1 MLRPPSQRVCA
12 DERGFTLIETLVAI
26 VAGLV
31 IMAALFTILEVSVRQ
46 TSRLAGKVQA
56 TQMGRTT
63 MTKIVD
69 ELRNGCISK
78 EFTPVRSNSGESE
91 LRFVA
96 GFGAEAVL
104 TKAAEHRISFAGEKL
119 TDKTYASVS
128 GTWPN
133 FTYSTTPEKT
143 VQIGE
148 YITQGESGGKKL
160 PIFQYYEYAGSSSS
174 SSSSAGVTTLNS
186 TPLTVPLSESAAA
199 KAASV
204 LITFTAST
212 PESKQTK
219 APSVE
224 LSNQV
229 TFAFSAPS
237 AETPIVAKPCE

>member
-1 MLRPPSQRVCA
+1 MLTTFSQRPSA
-12 DERGFTLIETLVAI
+12 DERGFTLIETLVA
-26 VAGLV
+26 VLCGVV
-31 IMAALFTILEVSVRQ
+31 ITAALFAILEVSSRQ
-46 TSRLAGKVQA
+46 TLRLAGKVQA

-63 MTKIVD
+63 MTKVVD

-78 EFTPVRSNSGESE
+78 EFTPVRSSSGAIE
-91 LRFVA
+91 LRFIA
-96 GFGAEAVL
+96 GVGQEAVL
-104 TKAAEHRISFAGEKL
+104 TKAAEHRISLTGEKL
-119 TDKTYASVS
+119 IDKTYASVS

-148 YITQGESGGKKL
+148 YITPSKVGSEEL
-160 PIFQYYEYAGSSSS
+160 PIFRYYEYASSSS
-174 SSSSAGVTTLNS
+174 SSSSAGVATLSTTALS
-186 TPLTVPLSESAAA
+186 VPLTESTAA

-204 LITFTAST
+204 LITFTASA
-212 PESKQTK
+212 PESKQSK
-219 APSVE
+219 APPVE